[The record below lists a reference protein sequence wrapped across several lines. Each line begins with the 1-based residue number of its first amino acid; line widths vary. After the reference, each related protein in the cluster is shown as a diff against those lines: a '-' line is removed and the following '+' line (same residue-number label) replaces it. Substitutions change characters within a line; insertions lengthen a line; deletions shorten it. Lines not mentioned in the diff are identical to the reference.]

1 MPVRIQTDRVNKNM
15 PARRQIMILCIAVIT
30 FLLSSF
36 TLSTAATYQGADRYE
51 TAALVAIGTG
61 QTDITIASGENFP
74 DALSASNLRNPIL
87 LVKKDTIPPVTLD
100 AIYAIEPT
108 SITIVGGTDVISEE
122 VEGQLSNY
130 APLTRLAG
138 ADRYETNALT
148 IQGDSIPLT
157 IVSGEKWADALSAA
171 NLGNQ
176 IVLTTPTTLSTT
188 AAQII
193 AHHHA
198 YNVILV
204 GGTEAVNGLVEQQIA
219 RMVPLQRLGG
229 ANRYETN
236 LLTIGDFSVL
246 NIVTGEKYPDGL
258 VASLLDD
265 QLLLLGEPAYQASTN
280 VSYQWLTDYRSNVV
294 GINYVGG
301 GLNQV
306 AIEAALNGTW
316 EAPSTPP
323 VVIPDWL
330 DSDWERVAWS
340 SAYTSNYTP
349 NESSTMTASGYKMS
363 WTTMCVAHRS
373 LPFGTVVQFH
383 KDGNYCFAVVTDRG
397 PYIY

>member
-15 PARRQIMILCIAVIT
+15 PALRQIMILCIAVIT

-36 TLSTAATYQGADRYE
+36 TLSMAATYQGADRYE
-51 TAALVAIGTG
+51 TAALVAVGTG

-74 DALSASNLRNPIL
+74 DALSASNLGNPIL
-87 LVKKDTIPPVTLD
+87 LVKKDTIPQATLD
-100 AIYAIEPT
+100 ALLTIVPD

-122 VEGQLSNY
+122 VATQLETYIKPIVGVIKGDSSH
-130 APLTRLAG
+130 ADLRIKLHPHATRIAG

-148 IQGDSIPLT
+148 IQGDNIPLT

-204 GGTEAVNGLVEQQIA
+204 GGTDAVNGLVEQQIA

-236 LLTIGDFSVL
+236 LLTIGEFSVL

-258 VASLLDD
+258 AASLLDD

-294 GINYVGG
+294 GINYIGG

-316 EAPSTPP
+316 EAPATPP
-323 VVIPDWL
+323 VVIPD
-330 DSDWERVAWS
+330 
-340 SAYTSNYTP
+340 
-349 NESSTMTASGYKMS
+349 
-363 WTTMCVAHRS
+363 
-373 LPFGTVVQFH
+373 
-383 KDGNYCFAVVTDRG
+383 
-397 PYIY
+397 